1 MIIHSLLSTF
11 DPVFLIQEQVEG
23 MALARAWA
31 KYLSHSRAVMSARTR
46 DLGVLCLTM
55 AAIEGPRLKRAMEN
69 RRTLAMAARAQARAQ
84 AEASGRVVP
93 MGA

>member
-1 MIIHSLLSTF
+1 MIVHSLLATF
-11 DPVFLIQEQVEG
+11 DPVFIIQEQVEG

-31 KYLSHSRAVMSARTR
+31 KYLSHSRAIMSPRTR
-46 DLGVLCLTM
+46 DLGVLCLTI

-69 RRTLAMAARAQARAQ
+69 KRTIAMAARAEARAR